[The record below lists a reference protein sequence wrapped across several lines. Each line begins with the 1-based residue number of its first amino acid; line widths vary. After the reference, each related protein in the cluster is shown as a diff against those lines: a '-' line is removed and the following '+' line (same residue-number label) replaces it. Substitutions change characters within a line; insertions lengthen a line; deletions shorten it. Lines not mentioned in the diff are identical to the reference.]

1 VNGDFNCFREASMKR
16 EYRIRSAG
24 VKLCALGMIFSSCL
38 ALAASHYTDLRNVEP
53 IHGDAAA
60 GATKAKVCFACHGE
74 NGTSVAPIFPRLA
87 GQRVDY
93 LYHRLLTFKRAS
105 AKDPYYSKS
114 PMTAMAV
121 PLSDSDMRN
130 LAAFFASQEPQ
141 PAAPTTPAVNPEPTV
156 SPEKGERL
164 FRTGDPA
171 RGIPP
176 CQGCHGVEAK
186 GTAVDKGP
194 YLVYPVLRGQYSPYL
209 VSRLTN
215 FRMGLPH
222 DSTSDFIMSNVART
236 LDDDSLQAIAGW
248 LSSLPPAKSL

>member
-1 VNGDFNCFREASMKR
+1 VNGDFNFSREASMKR
-16 EYRIRSAG
+16 EYRMRCAG
-24 VKLCALGMIFSSCL
+24 VKLWALGMIFSAGL
-38 ALAASHYTDLRNVEP
+38 ALGAPRYTDLRDVQP

-60 GATKAKVCFACHGE
+60 GASKAKVCFACHGE
-74 NGTSVAPIFPRLA
+74 HGTSAAPIFPRLA
-87 GQRVDY
+87 GQRIDY
-93 LYHRLLTFKRAS
+93 LYHRLVAFKRAS

-114 PMTAMAV
+114 PMTPMAV

-130 LAAFFASQEPQ
+130 LAAFFASQAPA
-141 PAAPTTPAVNPEPTV
+141 PAAPATPADNPQPT
-156 SPEKGERL
+156 PEKGERL

-176 CQGCHGVEAK
+176 CQGCHGAEAR

-215 FRMGLPH
+215 FRMGLPQ
-222 DSTSDFIMSNVART
+222 DTTSDFIMSNVART
-236 LDDDSLQAIAGW
+236 LDDDSVQAIAAW
-248 LSSLPPAKSL
+248 LSSLAPAKSL

>member
-1 VNGDFNCFREASMKR
+1 MKR
-16 EYRIRSAG
+16 EYGIRCAG
-24 VKLCALGMIFSSCL
+24 IQLCALSIIFSTGL
-38 ALAASHYTDLRNVEP
+38 VLAASRYTDLRNVEP

-93 LYHRLLTFKRAS
+93 LYHRLLTFKRAG

-114 PMTAMAV
+114 PMTPMAA

-130 LAAFFASQEPQ
+130 LAVFFGSQEPQ
-141 PAAPTTPAVNPEPTV
+141 PAAPATPAAHPEPTA
-156 SPEKGERL
+156 EKGERL
-164 FRTGDPA
+164 FRTGDPT
-171 RGIPP
+171 RGVPP
-176 CQGCHGVEAK
+176 CQGCHGVEAR
-186 GTAVDKGP
+186 GTAVDSGP

-209 VSRLTN
+209 VSRLTS
-215 FRMGLPH
+215 FRLGLPH
-222 DSTSDFIMSNVART
+222 DTTSDFIMSNVART
-236 LDDDSLQAIAGW
+236 LDDDSLQAIAAW

>member
-1 VNGDFNCFREASMKR
+1 MKR
-16 EYRIRSAG
+16 EYRIRGAG
-24 VKLCALGMIFSSCL
+24 VKLCALGMIFSTGL
-38 ALAASHYTDLRNVEP
+38 ASAASHYTDLRDVEP

-60 GATKAKVCFACHGE
+60 GASKAKVCFTCHGE
-74 NGTSVAPIFPRLA
+74 IGTSVAPIFPRLA

-93 LYHRLLTFKRAS
+93 LYHRLLAFKRAS
-105 AKDPYYSKS
+105 VKDPYYSKS

-141 PAAPTTPAVNPEPTV
+141 PAAATPTASTQPTV
-156 SPEKGERL
+156 GPEKGERL
-164 FRTGDPA
+164 FRTGDPT

-176 CQGCHGVEAK
+176 CQGCHGAEAR

-222 DSTSDFIMSNVART
+222 DTTSDFIMSNVART
-236 LDDDSLQAIAGW
+236 LDDDSLQAIAAW
-248 LSSLPPAKSL
+248 LGSLPPAKSL

>member
-1 VNGDFNCFREASMKR
+1 MMRG
-16 EYRIRSAG
+16 YRIRCAG
-24 VKLCALGMIFSSCL
+24 VRLCALGMIFST
-38 ALAASHYTDLRNVEP
+38 ALASAAPHYTDLRNVEP

-60 GATKAKVCFACHGE
+60 GASKAKACFACHGE
-74 NGTSVAPIFPRLA
+74 NGASVAPIFPRLA

-93 LYHRLLTFKRAS
+93 LYHRLLTFKRAG

-141 PAAPTTPAVNPEPTV
+141 PATPAPTTPTVNPEPAV
-156 SPEKGERL
+156 GVEKGERL

-176 CQGCHGVEAK
+176 CQGCHGAEAR

-215 FRMGLPH
+215 FRMGQPH
-222 DSTSDFIMSNVART
+222 DTTSEFIMSNVART
-236 LDDDSLQAIAGW
+236 LDDDSVQAIAAW
-248 LSSLPPAKSL
+248 LGSLPPAKSL

>member
-1 VNGDFNCFREASMKR
+1 MSGDFNCFWEVSTKR
-16 EYRIRSAG
+16 ACRIRCAG
-24 VKLCALGMIFSSCL
+24 VKLCVLGMILSTGL
-38 ALAASHYTDLRNVEP
+38 ASAASHYTDLRDVEP

-93 LYHRLLTFKRAS
+93 LYHRLLSFKRAS

-141 PAAPTTPAVNPEPTV
+141 TAAPTTPAVNPEPT
-156 SPEKGERL
+156 PEKGERL

-176 CQGCHGVEAK
+176 CQGCHGVEAR

-209 VSRLTN
+209 ISRLTN

-222 DSTSDFIMSNVART
+222 DTTSDFIMSNVART
-236 LDDDSLQAIAGW
+236 LDDDSLQAIAAW

>member
-1 VNGDFNCFREASMKR
+1 MKR
-16 EYRIRSAG
+16 GFLIRCAA
-24 VKLCALGMIFSSCL
+24 VQLCALGMIVGTGLAVASSR
-38 ALAASHYTDLRNVEP
+38 YTDLRNVEP

-60 GATKAKVCFACHGE
+60 GATKAKACFACHGE

-114 PMTAMAV
+114 PMTAMVV
-121 PLSDSDMRN
+121 PLSEGDMRN

-141 PAAPTTPAVNPEPTV
+141 PAVPTPLPA

-171 RGIPP
+171 RGVPP
-176 CQGCHGVEAK
+176 CQGCHGVGAR

-215 FRMGLPH
+215 FRMGQPH

-236 LDDDSLQAIAGW
+236 LDDDSVQAIAAW
-248 LSSLPPAKSL
+248 LSSLPPEKSL

>member
-1 VNGDFNCFREASMKR
+1 MKR
-16 EYRIRSAG
+16 EFRIRCAA
-24 VKLCALGMIFSSCL
+24 VQLCALGMIFSTGL

-60 GATKAKVCFACHGE
+60 GATKAKACFACHGE

-114 PMTAMAV
+114 PMTAMVV

-141 PAAPTTPAVNPEPTV
+141 PAAPTPLPAG
-156 SPEKGERL
+156 PEKGERL
-164 FRTGDPA
+164 FRTGDPT

-176 CQGCHGVEAK
+176 CQGCHGMEAR

-222 DSTSDFIMSNVART
+222 DTTSDFIMSNVART
-236 LDDDSLQAIAGW
+236 LDDDSLQAIAAW

>member
-1 VNGDFNCFREASMKR
+1 MKR
-16 EYRIRSAG
+16 ECRIRCAA
-24 VKLCALGMIFSSCL
+24 VQLCALGMIVGTGL
-38 ALAASHYTDLRNVEP
+38 AVAASRYTDLRNVEP

-60 GATKAKVCFACHGE
+60 GATKAKMCFACHGE

-93 LYHRLLTFKRAS
+93 LYHRLLTFKRAN

-114 PMTAMAV
+114 PMTAMVV
-121 PLSDSDMRN
+121 PLSEGDMRN

-141 PAAPTTPAVNPEPTV
+141 PAVPTPLPA

-171 RGIPP
+171 RGVPP
-176 CQGCHGVEAK
+176 CQGCHGVGAR

-215 FRMGLPH
+215 FRMGQPH
-222 DSTSDFIMSNVART
+222 DSTSDFIMSNIART
-236 LDDDSLQAIAGW
+236 LDDDSLQAIAAW